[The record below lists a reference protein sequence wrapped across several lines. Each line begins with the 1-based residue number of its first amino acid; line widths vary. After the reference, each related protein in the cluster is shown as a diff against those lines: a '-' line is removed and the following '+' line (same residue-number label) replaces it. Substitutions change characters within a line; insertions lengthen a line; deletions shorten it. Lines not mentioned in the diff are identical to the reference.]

1 MQSPQATA
9 PPDKR
14 RLDPRYLIVLGAC
27 LTQFTVIGLLFSY
40 GLFFKALETDYGW
53 SRTVLSSSTSVTFL
67 MMGILAFFVGRLG
80 DRFGPR
86 PVLAVTGVL
95 CGAGYA
101 LLSQVTEPWQLFAVF
116 GLLISTG
123 MAAHDVVTLSTIA
136 RQFDRR
142 RGMMTG
148 VVKVG
153 TALGQIAVPPVA
165 ALLIALSD
173 WRTALVILGIGAIVV
188 LQAAAWLMRSPPP
201 HDPSGPATEASGL
214 SFRAAGRTPT
224 LWMLCAIQFSFFAA
238 LTTIPL
244 HIVVHGM
251 DLGMTPAVAAGLLSV
266 LGGTSI
272 AGRLAVGAGVDRFGG
287 RRTLMLCFLPLIA
300 SLLAFLVIA
309 EIWALFAA
317 VAVYGFAHGG
327 FFTVTSPNVAN
338 YFGLRAHGAI
348 FGLVIFC
355 GMTGGAAG
363 PILAGRIFDVTAS
376 YDPAFTTLAVLA
388 VLGLAFAWRLPTS
401 DRRDWSS

>member
-1 MQSPQATA
+1 MQSPPATA
-9 PPDKR
+9 PSDK

-27 LTQFTVIGLLFSY
+27 LTQFTIIGLLFSY

-53 SRTVLSSSTSVTFL
+53 SRTVLSSSTSITFL

-95 CGAGYA
+95 CGAGYI
-101 LLSQVTEPWQLFAVF
+101 LLSQVTQPWHLFAVF

-173 WRTALVILGIGAIVV
+173 WRTALVILGIGAVVV
-188 LQAAAWLMRSPPP
+188 LQAAAWLMKAPPP
-201 HDPSGPATEASGL
+201 RAETVSATQSAGMDFREA
-214 SFRAAGRTPT
+214 ARTPT
-224 LWMLCAIQFSFFAA
+224 LWMLCAIQFSFFSA

-309 EIWALFAA
+309 DTRALFAA
-317 VAVYGFAHGG
+317 VALYGFAHGG

-338 YFGLRAHGAI
+338 YFGLKAHGAI

-388 VLGLAFAWRLPTS
+388 ALGLLLAWRLPPPGPAPG
-401 DRRDWSS
+401 R

>member
-201 HDPSGPATEASGL
+201 HDPSGPAAEASGL

>member
-53 SRTVLSSSTSVTFL
+53 SRTVLSSSTSITFL

-214 SFRAAGRTPT
+214 SFRAACRTPT

>member
-1 MQSPQATA
+1 MQSSPATA

-14 RLDPRYLIVLGAC
+14 RLDPRYLVVLGAC
-27 LTQFTVIGLLFSY
+27 LTQFTIIGLLFSY
-40 GLFFKALETDYGW
+40 GLFFKALESDYGW
-53 SRTVLSSSTSVTFL
+53 SRTVLSSSTSITFL
-67 MMGILAFFVGRLG
+67 MMGVFAFFAGRLG
-80 DRFGPR
+80 DRFGAR
-86 PVLAVTGVL
+86 AVLAVTGTL

-101 LLSQVTEPWQLFAVF
+101 LLSQVTQPWQLFAIF
-116 GLLISTG
+116 GLLISVG
-123 MAAHDVVTLSTIA
+123 MATHDVVTLSTIA
-136 RQFDRR
+136 RQFHKR

-165 ALLIALSD
+165 ALLIALGD
-173 WRTALVILGIGAIVV
+173 WRTALMILGIGAIAV
-188 LQAAAWLMRSPPP
+188 LQAAAWLMKGPPP
-201 HDPSGPATEASGL
+201 SGAETAQN
-214 SFRAAGRTPT
+214 AAGHGFREAARTPT
-224 LWMLCAIQFSFFAA
+224 LWMLCAIQFSFFSA

-309 EIWALFAA
+309 EPWALFAA
-317 VAVYGFAHGG
+317 VALYGFAHGG

-338 YFGLRAHGAI
+338 YFGLKAHGAI

-388 VLGLAFAWRLPTS
+388 ALGLALAWRLPPPRPAP
-401 DRRDWSS
+401 DR